1 MMEIIGVARLHLSR
15 CVILTPGGGARGGH
29 AGRLTVIASP
39 ALVQLIVTVLNPF
52 PFQKETTGLV
62 ARAKPNKS
70 VTITPAPLL
79 PKEVAGL
86 STVVAAWTQQQ
97 EK

>member
-1 MMEIIGVARLHLSR
+1 M
-15 CVILTPGGGARGGH
+15 
-29 AGRLTVIASP
+29 IASP
-39 ALVQLIVTVLNPF
+39 VLVQLIVTVLNPF

-62 ARAKPNKS
+62 ARAKPTKT
-70 VTITPAPLL
+70 VAITLAPLL
-79 PKEVAGL
+79 PEEVAEL